1 MEDRPFLKNTALENM
16 FREDLSRKPK
26 LQELKYKLI
35 KQLDGSYKGLFC
47 LLHGMNLIYIQEL
60 SCCWLHDI

>member
-35 KQLDGSYKGLFC
+35 K
-47 LLHGMNLIYIQEL
+47 
-60 SCCWLHDI
+60 

>member
-1 MEDRPFLKNTALENM
+1 MGIPLEIVSSFKILLIFRANSNIDSGMEDRPFLKNTALENT

-35 KQLDGSYKGLFC
+35 K
-47 LLHGMNLIYIQEL
+47 
-60 SCCWLHDI
+60 